1 MIFVAMQKGKLMSD
15 LISTQESVTKIVDTA
30 IRKILSGEQ
39 KLTKEYEQSVKDAVN
54 VILDTA
60 RREAQ
65 AEIVRCR
72 DCKYWREG
80 TVYLYCDKLF
90 GMGILDAYDYMTDED
105 DFCSMAERRTDG

>member
-1 MIFVAMQKGKLMSD
+1 MSD

-39 KLTKEYEQSVKDAVN
+39 KLTKEYEQSVKDAVD

-65 AEIVRCR
+65 ADIVRCK
-72 DCKYWREG
+72 DCEYGEQDEVGRWFCRSLGCQIGNEDG
-80 TVYLYCDKLF
+80 SGYCAD
-90 GMGILDAYDYMTDED
+90 
-105 DFCSMAERRTDG
+105 AERRSDG